1 MLAGIIT
8 ISLGLIRYFIFAS
21 VRLFLIGI
29 MAPKAKPKTPAAKG
43 KKGKKGKN
51 DKEPSS
57 LPKIIEPPPPP
68 PPKPPINPLAA
79 PRREHLTKVL
89 SEVKVEAEI
98 TEAIVRKMTKRHM
111 IIVQGIEEKTI
122 KMGRT
127 KADAEKEKESI

>member
-1 MLAGIIT
+1 MTSG
-8 ISLGLIRYFIFAS
+8 
-21 VRLFLIGI
+21 RLFLIVI

-51 DKEPSS
+51 DKEPTS
-57 LPKIIEPPPPP
+57 LPKITEPTPPP

-79 PRREHLTKVL
+79 PRREYLTKVL

-111 IIVQGIEEKTI
+111 AIV
-122 KMGRT
+122 
-127 KADAEKEKESI
+127 